1 MADLTATDA
10 LLSAAAATTE
20 AEMHAAR
27 LALIATGADVLKGL
41 DYASL
46 VSGTGT
52 AGRRLLGGTGTVP
65 ADTTA
70 RRSSRLQVRLL
81 AQLARPEASHA

>member
-10 LLSAAAATTE
+10 VLAAAAAQTE

-27 LALIATGADVLKGL
+27 IALIETGGDVLRGL
-41 DYASL
+41 DYGSL
-46 VSGTGT
+46 VSGDGT
-52 AGRRLLGGTGTVP
+52 AGRRLLGGTGSP
-65 ADTTA
+65 LADSTA
-70 RRSSRLQVRLL
+70 MRSTRLQVRLL